1 MEQSAIAAKNELVFP
16 NLFMDVRYIIK
27 EQPINPIYCANRSVK
42 SLRPEILV
50 DNHIGNNWK
59 GG

>member
-1 MEQSAIAAKNELVFP
+1 MAQSAVAIKKELIFP
-16 NLFMDVRYIIK
+16 NLFIDMRYIIK
-27 EQPINPIYCANRSVK
+27 EQPIKPIYCANRSVK
-42 SLRPEILV
+42 SLRPKILV